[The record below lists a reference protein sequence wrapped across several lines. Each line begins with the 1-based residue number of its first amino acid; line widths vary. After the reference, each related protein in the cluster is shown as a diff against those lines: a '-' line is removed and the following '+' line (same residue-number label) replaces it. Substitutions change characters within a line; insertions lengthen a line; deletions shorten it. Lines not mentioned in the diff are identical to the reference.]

1 MKTVS
6 IANDFSVFPGGRIP
20 ADGPFSGEEFRDN
33 ILIPL
38 LKNNEEAIIDFDN
51 VRGYGSSFLEE
62 SFGGL
67 LRKGYGRDTILR
79 LLHFKSKKHSV
90 IEEVERYIDNA
101 ALENNHTKIA

>member
-67 LRKGYGRDTILR
+67 IRKGYKRDIILK
-79 LLHFKSKKHSV
+79 LLHFKSKKYSV
-90 IEEVERYIDNA
+90 IEEVNRYIDNA
-101 ALENNHTKIA
+101 EKEKNNARS